1 MFWKCS
7 WFKLFA
13 VTEYTYLGV
22 ISCLLRLVGPVLEN
36 PSTSSLFYHSSQCIS
51 TTLLG
56 LDDVSNDLNSKN
68 IFGYTIEPTIVM
80 SLCDSSLLFIYETAD
95 LQDFKTT
102 III

>member
-1 MFWKCS
+1 M
-7 WFKLFA
+7 
-13 VTEYTYLGV
+13 EYTYLGV
-22 ISCLLRLVGPVLEN
+22 ISCLLHLVGPVFEN
-36 PSTSSLFYHSSQCIS
+36 PSSLFYHSSQCIS

-56 LDDVSNDLNSKN
+56 LDDVSNDLNSKT

-102 III
+102 TII